1 MKFTVD
7 QETCIGC
14 GMSKA
19 TAPVVFDLN
28 EDGKAFV
35 LMTDVPPQFVSAA
48 HDAFENC
55 PVGAIME
62 DYKKQKN

>member
-1 MKFTVD
+1 PD
-7 QETCIGC
+7 
-14 GMSKA
+14 
-19 TAPVVFDLN
+19 VFDLN

-35 LMTDVPPQFVSAA
+35 LMEDVPPQFVSAA

-62 DYKKQKN
+62 DYKKQKS